1 MPFFA
6 QKLTKTAENRLV
18 LGLFSLFLLFLQ
30 SCSPPPV
37 LDELTTFE
45 NNRWHI
51 DSAITVQWAPQD
63 AEKPVFM
70 GMYVR
75 HLDDYPYNN
84 LYLFRTI
91 RSSQGVE
98 YSDTVNIALADDL
111 GRWNGT
117 GMSTLKTVFAPI
129 GGGAVR
135 FKGDERYTLSII
147 HGMRDTVLTGIQD
160 VIVKFEQAEN

>member
-6 QKLTKTAENRLV
+6 QKHIKSAENRLV

-30 SCSPPPV
+30 SCSAPPL
-37 LDELTTFE
+37 LDEMTSFE
-45 NNRWHI
+45 NNQWHM
-51 DSAITVQWAPQD
+51 DSAITVQWAPED
-63 AEKPVFM
+63 VETPVYM
-70 GMYVR
+70 GLYVR
-75 HLDDYPYNN
+75 HFIDYPYNN

-91 RSSQGVE
+91 SSTQGVE
-98 YSDTVNIALADDL
+98 YTDTVNIELADDL

-135 FKGDERYTLSII
+135 FRGNERYTLTMV

-160 VIVKFEQAEN
+160 IIVKFESAEE

>member
-1 MPFFA
+1 MPFLA
-6 QKLTKTAENRLV
+6 QKHIKTAENRLV

-45 NNRWHI
+45 NNRWHM

-117 GMSTLKTVFAPI
+117 GN
-129 GGGAVR
+129 
-135 FKGDERYTLSII
+135 EY
-147 HGMRDTVLTGIQD
+147 
-160 VIVKFEQAEN
+160 AENGLRTHRRRCSSLQRRRAVHPVHYSWNARYCTHGDSRRHRKI

>member
-1 MPFFA
+1 MPFLA
-6 QKLTKTAENRLV
+6 QKHIKTAGNRLV
-18 LGLFSLFLLFLQ
+18 LDLFSLFFLFLQ
-30 SCSPPPV
+30 SCSPTPV
-37 LDELTTFE
+37 LDELTAFE
-45 NNRWHI
+45 NNRWHM

-70 GMYVR
+70 GVYVR
-75 HLDDYPYNN
+75 HLVDYPYNN

-135 FKGDERYTLSII
+135 FKGNERYTLSII

-160 VIVKFEQAEN
+160 VVVKFEQAEN

>member
-6 QKLTKTAENRLV
+6 QKHIKTAENRLV

-45 NNRWHI
+45 NNRWHL
-51 DSAITVQWAPQD
+51 DSAITVQWAPED
-63 AEKPVFM
+63 AETPVFM

-84 LYLFRTI
+84 LYPLSHYTFKSGRGI
-91 RSSQGVE
+91 FGYRE
-98 YSDTVNIALADDL
+98 Y
-111 GRWNGT
+111 R
-117 GMSTLKTVFAPI
+117 I
-129 GGGAVR
+129 GG
-135 FKGDERYTLSII
+135 
-147 HGMRDTVLTGIQD
+147 
-160 VIVKFEQAEN
+160 

>member
-1 MPFFA
+1 MPFLA
-6 QKLTKTAENRLV
+6 QKHMKTAENRLV
-18 LGLFSLFLLFLQ
+18 LGLFSLFFLFLQ
-30 SCSPPPV
+30 SCSAPPV
-37 LDELTTFE
+37 LDELNTFE
-45 NNRWHI
+45 NNRWHM
-51 DSAITVQWAPQD
+51 DSTITVEWAPQD
-63 AEKPVFM
+63 AETPVFM

-75 HLDDYPYNN
+75 HLSDHPYNN

-135 FKGDERYTLSII
+135 FRDNERYTLTMV

-160 VIVKFEQAEN
+160 IIVKFEQVED

>member
-1 MPFFA
+1 MPFLA
-6 QKLTKTAENRLV
+6 QKHMKTAENRLV

-45 NNRWHI
+45 NNRWHM
-51 DSAITVQWAPQD
+51 DSTITVR
-63 AEKPVFM
+63 VGTTGCGNTSFH
-70 GMYVR
+70 GYVRR

>member
-1 MPFFA
+1 MPFLA
-6 QKLTKTAENRLV
+6 QKLIKTAENRLV

-45 NNRWHI
+45 NNQWHL
-51 DSAITVQWAPQD
+51 DSAITVQWAP
-63 AEKPVFM
+63 EEVETPVFM
-70 GMYVR
+70 GMYIR

-98 YSDTVNIALADDL
+98 YSDTVNIVLADDL

-135 FKGDERYTLSII
+135 FRGNERYTLSIY
-147 HGMRDTVLTGIQD
+147 HGMRDTVITGIQD

>member
-1 MPFFA
+1 
-6 QKLTKTAENRLV
+6 
-18 LGLFSLFLLFLQ
+18 
-30 SCSPPPV
+30 
-37 LDELTTFE
+37 
-45 NNRWHI
+45 
-51 DSAITVQWAPQD
+51 
-63 AEKPVFM
+63 M

-117 GMSTLKTVFAPI
+117 GMSTLKTVFTPI

-147 HGMRDTVLTGIQD
+147 HGMRDTLLTGIQD